1 MNESGLLA
9 IHCNASTCECL
20 TKRIFFTSSQLVK
33 DLSLPGTPTGTERV
47 DKKELSECLVHEK
60 TWERKRERGDMRLGT
75 SPTIYYSKL
84 KSAVKIILKS
94 SFYFHRTG
102 DKAQQNTR
110 QPGV

>member
-1 MNESGLLA
+1 MNQVYWQFIA
-9 IHCNASTCECL
+9 MPAHANAL
-20 TKRIFFTSSQLVK
+20 RNAYFFTSSQLVK
-33 DLSLPGTPTGTERV
+33 DLCLPGTPTGTARV

-102 DKAQQNTR
+102 DKAQQNSR